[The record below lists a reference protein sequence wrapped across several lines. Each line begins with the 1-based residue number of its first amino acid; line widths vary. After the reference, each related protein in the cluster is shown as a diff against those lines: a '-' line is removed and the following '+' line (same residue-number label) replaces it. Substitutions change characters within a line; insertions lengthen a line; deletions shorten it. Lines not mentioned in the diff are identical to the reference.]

1 MTPQGG
7 LDARA
12 CFYRCFNSMLLSTVS
27 EHREFGVAKFLYS
40 FGQRVDRP
48 VATMAHSSVRG
59 HLNSSGLWITSQL
72 PFLWFISPLPFR
84 ASAPL
89 MSLCTQIQIGN
100 ILKLFFNLKTPLDKW
115 FLIIFVK
122 WFFSPNNIIH
132 FVLSLPV
139 SFQIADRKCLVRQHT
154 WRFLAERAPISSIK
168 LVTGHSSAADPLHT
182 FWSGLTWA
190 GWKKNTTVDTQT
202 IPEQQNLALP

>member
-40 FGQRVDRP
+40 FGHRVDRP
-48 VATMAHSSVRG
+48 ETTMVHSSVRG
-59 HLNSSGLWITSQL
+59 HLNSSGFWITSQL

-100 ILKLFFNLKTPLDKW
+100 ILKLFFQFKTLLDKW
-115 FLIIFVK
+115 FLIIFVN

-139 SFQIADRKCLVRQHT
+139 SFQIADRKCLVRQRT
-154 WRFLAERAPISSIK
+154 WRFLAERAPISSTK
-168 LVTGHSSAADPLHT
+168 LVTGHSSAADSPPP
-182 FWSGLTWA
+182 FGL
-190 GWKKNTTVDTQT
+190 V
-202 IPEQQNLALP
+202 LPGLGERKIQP